1 MDKRALTALSLVLT
15 VLAATSAVWYFP
27 AGEAAPR
34 ADAQA
39 VPATASTPVVRPAAG
54 PALEAT
60 APAPDDAPRKGAA
73 PERTASDTPVQ
84 SLSPYLSGQTP
95 VETLPN
101 GTQIYDNIPYK
112 VRQPD
117 GSMKEMRC
125 RMTISP
131 TKAVSILPAD
141 LEELQKKQ

>member
-1 MDKRALTALSLVLT
+1 MDKRALLVMSVALS
-15 VLAATSAVWYFP
+15 VLAATSAVWFFRHC
-27 AGEAAPR
+27 EAAPR
-34 ADAQA
+34 ADAHP
-39 VPATASTPVVRPAAG
+39 VPAATSAPDLRPAAG
-54 PALEAT
+54 PAPAAT
-60 APAPDDAPRKGAA
+60 APAADARPAPTNAA
-73 PERTASDTPVQ
+73 TASAMPAQ
-84 SLSPYLSGQTP
+84 SLSPYLSGRTP
-95 VETLPN
+95 VETLAD

-141 LEELQKKQ
+141 LEELQKKP

>member
-1 MDKRALTALSLVLT
+1 VPALSVALS
-15 VLAATSAVWYFP
+15 VLAATAAIWFFR

-34 ADAQA
+34 ADAHPVPAA
-39 VPATASTPVVRPAAG
+39 VPAPDLRPAAG
-54 PALEAT
+54 PALAPT
-60 APAPDDAPRKGAA
+60 APAAEARPAPTNHVR
-73 PERTASDTPVQ
+73 ETTASDMPAQ
-84 SLSPYLSGQTP
+84 SLSPYLSGRTP
-95 VETLPN
+95 VETLAD

-141 LEELQKKQ
+141 LEELQKKP